1 MTSKAKE
8 EFEYLKTKPQPD
20 YSWTEPASDWDAKPP
35 LNNVMQTKSGHIF
48 EMDDSPGAER
58 IRLQHRTGSFTE
70 IQSNGQEIHKIVG
83 DKYEIVAANNNVLIK
98 GVCNVTVEG
107 LSILHVKGDAYT
119 QVDGNAFI
127 KNKGEVEIST
137 EKSVSVR
144 SGGDIDLFA
153 GAATGEVNIYSAV
166 GVNINSDLNVS
177 GSISSKQSVSAV
189 QNVTAGMKLFSNL
202 GVETFGPVTS
212 TAFVFA
218 PVIQGGFVF
227 DQMGEMNMIRIIYDM
242 HVHTGKGMGP
252 PAQLMLL

>member
-8 EFEYLKTKPQPD
+8 EYEYLKTKPQPD

-48 EMDDSPGAER
+48 EMDDSPGSER

-70 IQSNGQEIHKIVG
+70 IQSDGQEIHKIVA
-83 DKYEIVAANNNVLIK
+83 DKYEIIAANNNVLIK
-98 GVCNVTVEG
+98 GVCNITVEG

-119 QVDGNAFI
+119 QVDGNAYI

-137 EKSVSVR
+137 DKSVSVR

-153 GAATGEVNIYSAV
+153 GAATGEVNIYSAI

-177 GSISSKQSVSAV
+177 GSISSKQSISAV
-189 QNVTAGMKLFSNL
+189 QNVTAGMKLFSQL
-202 GVETFGPVTS
+202 GVETFGPITS
-212 TAFVFA
+212 TISVWSPFTNGIIVS
-218 PVIQGGFVF
+218 
-227 DQMGEMNMIRIIYDM
+227 DIRGSMELIRLLYNM
-242 HVHTGKGMGP
+242 HVHPRTGTP
-252 PAQLMLL
+252 IPLM

>member
-8 EFEYLKTKPQPD
+8 EYEYLKTKPQPD

-48 EMDDSPGAER
+48 EMDDSPGSER

-70 IQSNGQEIHKIVG
+70 IQSNGQEIHKIVA
-83 DKYEIVAANNNVLIK
+83 DKYEIIAANNNVLIK
-98 GVCNVTVEG
+98 GVCNITVEG

-119 QVDGNAFI
+119 QVDGNAYI

-137 EKSVSVR
+137 DKSVSVR

-177 GSISSKQSVSAV
+177 GSISSKQSISAV
-189 QNVTAGMKLFSNL
+189 QNVTAGMKLFSQL
-202 GVETFGPVTS
+202 GVETFGPITS
-212 TAFVFA
+212 TISVWSPFTSGISVS
-218 PVIQGGFVF
+218 
-227 DQMGEMNMIRIIYDM
+227 DIRGSMELIRLLYNT
-242 HVHTGKGMGP
+242 HVHPRTGTP
-252 PAQLMLL
+252 IPLM